1 MADVFLS
8 YHVTDE
14 TSALVRGIADEL
26 ESMGISCWY
35 APRNVRPGAFVQSIR
50 EAIRRCKA
58 FVMILDEGANGP
70 GYVYNEMLLAFNRFK
85 KERHPEIIPFKLG
98 TFETDPDIAFYLAP
112 FHTFDGGASAN
123 AAHTAELIRKTSE
136 LFGKAP
142 AKIVKRGECGDS
154 VTYTLDENGVL
165 TIAGNGPM
173 WNFAPYKAPWW
184 DERQTISIVRI
195 QNGVT
200 SIEYFAFEGCTRL
213 TSVVIPNSVTEIG
226 WGAFGYCTGLTSVVI
241 PDSVTEIG
249 AVTFSGCKNLRS
261 VVIPDNVN
269 YIGELS
275 FNDCK
280 NLKSVSVPVKAK
292 IEVNAFPSTVRVERR
307 A

>member
-14 TSALVRGIADEL
+14 TSALVRDIAGEL

-85 KERHPEIIPFKLG
+85 KERQPEIIPFKLG

-165 TIAGNGPM
+165 TISGNGPM
-173 WNFAPYKAPWW
+173 RDFEWGYDAKTCNTPWW
-184 DERQTISIVRI
+184 DEREKISLVRI
-195 QNGVT
+195 QRGVT
-200 SIEYFAFEGCTRL
+200 SIGDCAFRWCARL
-213 TSVVIPNSVTEIG
+213 TNVIIPDSVIEIG
-226 WGAFGYCTGLTSVVI
+226 WHAFRGCAGLTSVII
-241 PDSVTEIG
+241 PDSV
-249 AVTFSGCKNLRS
+249 
-261 VVIPDNVN
+261 N
-269 YIGELS
+269 YIGQLT
-275 FNDCK
+275 FNGCE
-280 NLKSVSVPVKAK
+280 NLKSVSVSENTRIWDKT
-292 IEVNAFPSTVRVERR
+292 FPDTVRIERR